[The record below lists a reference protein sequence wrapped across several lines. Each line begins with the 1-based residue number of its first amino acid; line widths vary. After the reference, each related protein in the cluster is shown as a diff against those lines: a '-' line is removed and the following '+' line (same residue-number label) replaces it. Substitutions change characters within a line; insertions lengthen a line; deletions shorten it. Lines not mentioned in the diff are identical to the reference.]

1 MAETQDPASAP
12 SGARTSGS
20 APPPGSPTAESGS
33 EDPRSERALALRIS
47 LYYAATFG
55 LVGVT
60 MPFFPVWLESRGLGA
75 AEIGLLLSC
84 TMWVRVF
91 SNPALTSLADR
102 LGERRRLMVLL
113 ALGGT
118 LAALLFP
125 LVRGFW
131 PVLAVAV
138 LHTMLQ
144 GPVMPLGEN
153 LVLLTIRAR
162 GLDYGRLR
170 LWGSIAFIATSI
182 GAGALLAG
190 RPDSLIMGLIVG
202 LLALIVLATLA
213 LPEMRPPSDRPRA
226 LRPVRVLL
234 TNGVFLLFV
243 LTASLNSASHSV
255 LLGFATIH
263 WRAAG
268 LADETIGLLWAAGV
282 VAEIALFAAGSRIA
296 LRLGTIGLFE
306 LGAAAG
312 VLRWT
317 GTAFTTEIWAL
328 VPLQA
333 LHALTFGAT
342 HLAAMNFIGRAVP
355 AHYSA
360 TAQGLYS
367 SLSTGVVVGLTMM
380 ASGAL
385 YAALAGYA
393 FLAMAL
399 LSLGSLL
406 AALMLG
412 RVWRDG
418 AEIG

>member
-20 APPPGSPTAESGS
+20 APPPGSPAAESGAG
-33 EDPRSERALALRIS
+33 DPRPEPALALRIS

-91 SNPALTSLADR
+91 SNPAMTSLADR
-102 LGERRRLMVLL
+102 LGERRRLMILL

-131 PVLAVAV
+131 PVLAVAA

-153 LVLLTIRAR
+153 LVLLAIRAR

-282 VAEIALFAAGSRIA
+282 VAEIALFAGSRIA
-296 LRLGTIGLFE
+296 LRLGTIGLFA

-312 VLRWT
+312 MLRWI
-317 GTAFTTEIWAL
+317 GTAVTTEIWAL
-328 VPLQA
+328 AFFQA

-385 YAALAGYA
+385 YAALAGHA
-393 FLAMAL
+393 FLVMAL

-406 AALMLG
+406 AALALG

-418 AEIG
+418 VEIG